1 MFLKE
6 YESVSQF
13 TKPCILLKHVN
24 IHTSIFMRNITNVT
38 FYNNIY
44 IESFKKIKYISGRIA
59 FKKYHLP
66 SLI

>member
-6 YESVSQF
+6 YESVSRF
-13 TKPCILLKHVN
+13 TKPCILVKHVN
-24 IHTSIFMRNITNVT
+24 IHTSIFITNVT

-59 FKKYHLP
+59 FKKYHQP